1 VSDPSADI
9 SEGASHGISSRLKKL
24 GTAVENGLLVL
35 LLCAMMLLAVGQIVL
50 RIFFNSGLL
59 WADELLKI
67 LVLWIALVASVAA
80 SRSRRHLRI
89 DVLSRY
95 VPLKFARIPE
105 LIVDAFA
112 AGICGLIA
120 WYSTQYILL
129 SIEFGDTVLV
139 NTPTWL
145 ALGILPVAFA
155 LMCYRF
161 TLHFLAGSITLLRGG
176 PRRASST

>member
-1 VSDPSADI
+1 MSDHSLHT
-9 SEGASHGISSRLKKL
+9 STGESRGISSRLKGF
-24 GTAVENGLLVL
+24 GTAVENALLVL
-35 LLCAMMLLAVGQIVL
+35 LLSLMMVLAVGQIVL

-95 VPLKFARIPE
+95 VPPRFARVPE
-105 LIVDAFA
+105 LVVDAFA
-112 AGICGLIA
+112 AAMCGVIA
-120 WYSTQYILL
+120 WYSTRYILL
-129 SIEFGDTVLV
+129 SIEFEETVLL

-161 TLHFLAGSITLLRGG
+161 ALHFLSGTFALVK
-176 PRRASST
+176 ASRTPSA

>member
-1 VSDPSADI
+1 MVSDNLTVTL
-9 SEGASHGISSRLKKL
+9 GRLRQF
-24 GTAVENGLLVL
+24 GTAVENALLVL
-35 LLCAMMLLAVGQIVL
+35 LLCAMMLLAVGQIAL

-80 SRSRRHLRI
+80 ARSRRHLRI

-95 VPLKFARIPE
+95 VPERYARVPG
-105 LIVDAFA
+105 LVVDAFA

-120 WYSTQYILL
+120 WHSAQYILL
-129 SIEFGDTVLV
+129 SMGDTVLV
-139 NTPTWL
+139 DIPSWV
-145 ALGILPVAFA
+145 AQGVLPVAFL

-161 TLHFLAGSITLLRGG
+161 TLHFLAGVLALLRGNSTQV
-176 PRRASST
+176 PRS